1 MDKEEYIPT
10 NKKKFFTLENI
21 LKVLLAF
28 VLIFFVLSKTDFQ
41 ALVDLRNRVSPI
53 WVAFGF
59 GLFFIMTLLKALQY
73 HLFLKQD
80 VHYFQMLNI
89 VVIQNVVSNFVATG
103 AGIASYFALS
113 RVGQG
118 IKLSRSGVA
127 FLLTKVGDVIA
138 IWVFLLV
145 SGVWIWEQII
155 PVQGLV
161 IGLLLLM
168 GFAILVV
175 VLSILFRQTFST
187 QFRRWMEKLKL
198 GHIKFVRLGLNV
210 LDEVVAQDEIF
221 SLRLLGLATIY
232 SLVYLLV
239 TMVWFYAN
247 IRAFDIEIGMV
258 AVVFVNVFI
267 QLLSNIPIQAFGGL
281 GINESTSLYL
291 YQFFY
296 SGQQELASA
305 LIGIRILFYLM
316 NLATLLYLPVNKLI
330 EDEKTA
336 KLNSE

>member
-1 MDKEEYIPT
+1 MDKEEYTPR

-41 ALVDLRNRVSPI
+41 ALVDLRDHISPVWI
-53 WVAFGF
+53 TVGF
-59 GLFFIMTLLKALQY
+59 GLFFIMTVLKALQY

-80 VHYFQMLNI
+80 IHYSQMLNI

-118 IKLSRSGVA
+118 IRLSRSGVA

-145 SGVWIWEQII
+145 SGVWVWNQVV

-161 IGLLLLM
+161 VGSLLIL

-187 QFRRWMEKLKL
+187 QLRLWMEKLKL
-198 GHIKFVRLGLNV
+198 DNIKFVRLGLTV

-239 TMVWFYAN
+239 TMIWFYAN
-247 IRAFDIEIGMV
+247 VRAFDMEIGMV

-281 GINESTSLYL
+281 GVNESTSLYL

-296 SGQQELASA
+296 PGQQELASA

-316 NLATLLYLPVNKLI
+316 NLATLLYLPFHRLLVVKQMKNG
-330 EDEKTA
+330 
-336 KLNSE
+336 

>member
-1 MDKEEYIPT
+1 MDKEEYTPR

-41 ALVDLRNRVSPI
+41 ALVDLRDHISPVWI
-53 WVAFGF
+53 TVGF
-59 GLFFIMTLLKALQY
+59 GLFFIMTVLKALQY

-80 VHYFQMLNI
+80 IHYSQMLNI

-118 IKLSRSGVA
+118 IRLSRSGVA

-145 SGVWIWEQII
+145 SGVWVWNQVV

-161 IGLLLLM
+161 VGSLLIL

-187 QFRRWMEKLKL
+187 QLRLWMEKLKL
-198 GHIKFVRLGLNV
+198 DNIKFVRLGLTV

-239 TMVWFYAN
+239 TMIWFYAN
-247 IRAFDIEIGMV
+247 VRAFDMKIGMV

-281 GINESTSLYL
+281 GVNESTSLYL

-296 SGQQELASA
+296 PGQQELASA

-316 NLATLLYLPVNKLI
+316 NLATLLYLPFHRLLVVKQMKNG
-330 EDEKTA
+330 
-336 KLNSE
+336 